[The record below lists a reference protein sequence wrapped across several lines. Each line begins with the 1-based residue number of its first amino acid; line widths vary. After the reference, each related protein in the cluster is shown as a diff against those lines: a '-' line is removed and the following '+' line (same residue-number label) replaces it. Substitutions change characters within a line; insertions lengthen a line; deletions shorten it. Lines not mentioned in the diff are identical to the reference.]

1 MSDPQRKSPGLAE
14 GIAKGL
20 EVADVR
26 GMAATLGDGLVRV
39 SEAWLPKQ
47 KLAVPQP
54 CPVPRCA
61 NRQTYSSLI
70 SLRLHL
76 TRTHGNMTDRERSF
90 ALDTVRRTAVRQA
103 MNGVPRMP

>member
-1 MSDPQRKSPGLAE
+1 MSDPQRKRPGLAE

-26 GMAATLGDGLVRV
+26 GMATTLGDGLVRV

-54 CPVPRCA
+54 CPIPHCRSGPY
-61 NRQTYSSLI
+61 TSLI
-70 SLRLHL
+70 SLRQHL
-76 TRTHGNMTDRERSF
+76 SSTHAGMTDRERSF
-90 ALDTVRRTAVRQA
+90 ALDGVRRDAVRAA
-103 MNGVPRMP
+103 MNGAPRTP